1 MTVKLVGLNV
11 TNKKADVIGV
21 ELKDG
26 VAKRIQMEMDAMDCL
41 VERATI
47 NVNQNQ
53 VCMISYKNSHIWV
66 ICSPLGY
73 G

>member
-26 VAKRIQMEMDAMDCL
+26 AAKRIQVEMDAMDYL

-53 VCMISYKNSHIWV
+53 VR
-66 ICSPLGY
+66 
-73 G
+73 